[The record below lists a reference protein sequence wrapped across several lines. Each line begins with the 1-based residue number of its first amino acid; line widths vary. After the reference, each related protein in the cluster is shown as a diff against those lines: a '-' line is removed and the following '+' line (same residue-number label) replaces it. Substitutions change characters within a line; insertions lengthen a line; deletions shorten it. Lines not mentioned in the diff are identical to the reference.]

1 MRSLRR
7 IYIMKLI
14 SPDRMPA
21 ESVPSGE
28 NYAIV
33 SDKVIILSVLMP
45 DYSVFVVK
53 AVVRAGVVRSLQ
65 KAVHLVLV
73 EIH

>member
-7 IYIMKLI
+7 ISIMKLI

-33 SDKVIILSVLMP
+33 SDKVIILSAKKLIHFCSCFQMCQIIGLGI
-45 DYSVFVVK
+45 YSQ
-53 AVVRAGVVRSLQ
+53 S
-65 KAVHLVLV
+65 
-73 EIH
+73 E